1 LSPIVTTFV
10 TAFCHKSPFVLPV
23 RFIHAYN
30 MSCFNGL
37 PIQHSF
43 GRLVE
48 CKVCAILT
56 DFTCRS
62 LCEKTFVLLGC
73 FNFARFLLN

>member
-1 LSPIVTTFV
+1 
-10 TAFCHKSPFVLPV
+10 
-23 RFIHAYN
+23 
-30 MSCFNGL
+30 MSYFNGL

-56 DFTCRS
+56 DFTGWS
-62 LCEKTFVLLGC
+62 LCKK
-73 FNFARFLLN
+73 